1 VSETLLAVVD
11 QGSSS
16 TKGALLTPT
25 GRRHFETSLPVER
38 RVEGASVE
46 HDPESLAADVEEV
59 LGRLFAAGPVA
70 AIGLACQ
77 RSTCL
82 LWDKESGKALTA
94 ALSWQDRS
102 ESERVDALAHHAE
115 EISRRTGLRLSPHYA
130 APKLARLLREVPEG
144 IRRAAAGELVAGT
157 LDAFLVRRLT
167 GQDAT
172 EPGHAGRSLLYNL
185 DTGDWDPALCDIFGV
200 PATALPELRSSA
212 GDWGHFRGVP
222 LTAVAGDQ
230 QAALLG
236 HGGWQTGVTAAHF
249 GTGAFVLAATGSRPL
264 RHASLLAAVLASTGS
279 GRRFQLE
286 GSVNSAGSAVDWA
299 CRLTGE
305 DLASWRQ
312 VSLDAENLPRVLPA
326 FAGLGAPWWQ
336 ARAKA
341 AIGGLGPQVG
351 GRELVAGV
359 LAGVAH
365 RVLDCVETLAEAGV
379 VSRTLRVSGRL
390 TRLEGLVGLLA
401 DAGQLTVEGAAE
413 EETGLAGMA
422 RLAVAGRSGDEGPLR
437 EPPLTARRRQPA
449 WSAGRARRER
459 RNWRRFVQ
467 QALELARP
475 GDDDA

>member
-1 VSETLLAVVD
+1 MSEILLAVID

-16 TKGALLTPT
+16 TKGALLTPA
-25 GRRHFETSLPVER
+25 GRRRFETSLPLER
-38 RVEGASVE
+38 RVDGASVE
-46 HDPESLAADVEEV
+46 HDPEELAAGVESV
-59 LGRLFAAGPVA
+59 LGRLCEAGPVA

-82 LWDKESGKALTA
+82 LWDRESGKALTA

-102 ESERVDALAHHAE
+102 EAARVEALTRHGDEVA
-115 EISRRTGLRLSPHYA
+115 RRTGLRLSPHYA
-130 APKLARLLREVPEG
+130 APKLARLLQQIPG
-144 IRRAAAGELVAGT
+144 AISRAEAGGLVAGT

-185 DTGDWDPALCDIFGV
+185 ETGDWDPVLCDLFGV
-200 PATALPELRSSA
+200 PAAALPELRPSA
-212 GDWGHFRGVP
+212 GTWGLYRDVP

-236 HGGWQTGVTAAHF
+236 HGGWQPGAIAAHF

-264 RHASLLAAVLASTGS
+264 WHASLLSAVLASTAL

-312 VSLDAENLPRVLPA
+312 VALDAENLPRVLPA
-326 FAGLGAPWWQ
+326 FAGVGAPWWHPQ
-336 ARAKA
+336 AKA
-341 AIGGLGPQVG
+341 AIGRLGPEVG

-359 LAGVAH
+359 LAGVGH
-365 RVLDCVETLAEAGV
+365 RVLDCVEALAEAGAA
-379 VSRTLRVSGRL
+379 SPTLRVSGRL
-390 TRLEGLVGLLA
+390 TRLEGLMGWLA
-401 DAGQLTVEGAAE
+401 DAGQLTVEVAAE
-413 EETGLAGMA
+413 EETGLAGVA
-422 RLAVAGRSGDEGPLR
+422 RLAAAGLSGDEGALG
-437 EPPLTARRRQPA
+437 EPPLTARRQQPA

-459 RNWRRFVQ
+459 QDWRRFVQ
-467 QALELARP
+467 QALELA
-475 GDDDA
+475 